1 MILRD
6 RGLFLVGLLVQCQ
19 SVSGLSIIGPR
30 IAVPTKVSYSE
41 VFIGNASSNVD
52 TEGKS
57 VGERIK
63 YGESV
68 LELRHLASR
77 EECDWLTNACLQAAE
92 EEEEEANPTRCQTK
106 LDNKPGL
113 IRLPTVAAAER
124 ATTTQT
130 PCVAPLP
137 SDIDRVLQTILRR
150 AAEYVDQEL
159 PSVTSVLFRTDSI
172 TDLLTTNRLQF
183 SSREPAINVY
193 TQGGEFLAHKD
204 GQALTVLLPLSCPE
218 EDFTGGGT
226 AFWHQ
231 DARGHRVE
239 GPSLVCKPPGGTAM
253 LFGGCVTHA
262 GISVESGSRVVFV
275 ASFSPK
281 SRVIETK

>member
-6 RGLFLVGLLVQCQ
+6 RGLFLVALLVQYK

-30 IAVPTKVSYSE
+30 TAVPTKVSYSE
-41 VFIGNASSNVD
+41 VFIGNGSSNVD
-52 TEGKS
+52 TEGES

-77 EECDWLTNACLQAAE
+77 EECDWLTNACLKAS
-92 EEEEEANPTRCQTK
+92 EEEEEATPTRSQRK
-106 LDNKPGL
+106 LDTKPGMV
-113 IRLPTVAAAER
+113 RLPTVAAAER
-124 ATTTQT
+124 AAVTQT

-172 TDLLTTNRLQF
+172 ADLLTTNRLKF

-193 TQGGEFLAHKD
+193 TQGGKFLAHED

-218 EDFTGGGT
+218 KDFTGGGT

-239 GPSLVCKPPGGTAM
+239 GPSLVCKPPAGTAM

-262 GISVESGSRVVFV
+262 GVSVESGSRVVFV
-275 ASFSPK
+275 ASFSPT
-281 SRVIETK
+281 SNDIETE